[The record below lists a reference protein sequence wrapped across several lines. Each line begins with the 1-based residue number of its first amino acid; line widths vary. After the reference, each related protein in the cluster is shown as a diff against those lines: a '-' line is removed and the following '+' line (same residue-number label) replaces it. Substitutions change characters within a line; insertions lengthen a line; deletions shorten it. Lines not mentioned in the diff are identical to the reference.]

1 LIEII
6 FSYLANDGHE
16 GKLCTEVPVLKSF
29 VDRWRGINQD
39 PEKSW
44 VLFRNGTC
52 VILRLPEGDLAA
64 LATELMKE
72 WGPVYVGTPAADFNV
87 IDLAPAP
94 GWIVTCHHQD
104 ILTYV
109 SHEEMMGAAP
119 NDLMVGLL
127 GRLKRD
133 RDAQELEIIHI
144 EDKRAG
150 SYGLES
156 RGSCDCLAN
165 PQDHLVVFRELGMD
179 SRFAEVSILV
189 CRDCGQHWLRYF
201 YEVEAFTASARWY
214 LGPITA
220 GQSSSLSAEEAKSI
234 LEGLSWYYYGGS
246 YFYGRS
252 GKSSG
257 PILLNP

>member
-1 LIEII
+1 MLKSLVERWREII
-6 FSYLANDGHE
+6 QGS
-16 GKLCTEVPVLKSF
+16 
-29 VDRWRGINQD
+29 
-39 PEKSW
+39 EKSW

-52 VILRLPEGDLAA
+52 VIFGGPEGDLVAQ
-64 LATELMKE
+64 ATELMKE
-72 WGPVYVGTPAADFNV
+72 WGPVYVGTPAADFDV
-87 IDLAPAP
+87 IDLAPVP
-94 GWIVTCHHQD
+94 GWLVTCHHQD

-109 SHEEMMGAAP
+109 SPGEMMSGEP

-127 GRLKRD
+127 GRSKRD
-133 RDAQELEIIHI
+133 RDAQALEIVHI

-150 SYGLES
+150 TSGLEP
-156 RGSCDCLAN
+156 RGSCNCLAA
-165 PQDHLVVFRELGMD
+165 PQDHLFVSRELGMD
-179 SRFAEVSILV
+179 SRFAEVSVLV

-220 GQSSSLSAEEAKSI
+220 EQSSALSTEEAKSL

-246 YFYGRS
+246 YFHGRG
-252 GKSSG
+252 GKTSG

>member
-1 LIEII
+1 
-6 FSYLANDGHE
+6 
-16 GKLCTEVPVLKSF
+16 LKSL
-29 VDRWRGINQD
+29 VDRWRDIIQGS
-39 PEKSW
+39 EKSW

-52 VILRLPEGDLAA
+52 VILVKPEGDLAI

-72 WGPVYVGTPAADFNV
+72 WGRVYVGTPAADFDV
-87 IDLAPAP
+87 IDLAPVP
-94 GWIVTCHHQD
+94 GWLVTCHHKD

-109 SHEEMMGAAP
+109 SPGEMMGGEP
-119 NDLMVGLL
+119 NDLMIGLL
-127 GRLKRD
+127 GRSKRD

-144 EDKRAG
+144 EDRRADAFG
-150 SYGLES
+150 PES
-156 RGSCDCLAN
+156 RGSCDCLVAL
-165 PQDHLVVFRELGMD
+165 QDHLVVSRELGMD
-179 SRFAEVSILV
+179 SRLAEVSVLV
-189 CRDCGQHWLRYF
+189 CRYCGQHWLRYF

-220 GQSSSLSAEEAKSI
+220 EQASALSAEDAKSL

-246 YFYGRS
+246 YFHGRT

>member
-1 LIEII
+1 M
-6 FSYLANDGHE
+6 
-16 GKLCTEVPVLKSF
+16 KSLG
-29 VDRWRGINQD
+29 DRWRGIIQD
-39 PEKSW
+39 AEKSW

-52 VILRLPEGDLAA
+52 VILMQPEGDLTAQA
-64 LATELMKE
+64 IELMKE

-87 IDLAPAP
+87 INLAPAP

-109 SHEEMMGAAP
+109 SPDEMMGAEP

-127 GRLKRD
+127 GRSKRD

-144 EDKRAG
+144 EDRWADTD
-150 SYGLES
+150 GLES
-156 RGSCDCLAN
+156 RESCNCLVA
-165 PQDHLVVFRELGMD
+165 PQDHLIVSRELGMD
-179 SRFAEVSILV
+179 NRFAEVSVLV
-189 CRDCGQHWLRYF
+189 CRECGRYWLRYF

-220 GQSSSLSAEEAKSI
+220 EQSSALSAEDARSL
-234 LEGLSWYYYGGS
+234 LEGLNWYYYGGS

-252 GKSSG
+252 GKTSG
-257 PILLNP
+257 PIFLNP

>member
-1 LIEII
+1 M
-6 FSYLANDGHE
+6 
-16 GKLCTEVPVLKSF
+16 KSL
-29 VDRWRGINQD
+29 VDRWRDIIQD
-39 PEKSW
+39 TEKSW

-52 VILRLPEGDLAA
+52 VILIQPEGDLAA
-64 LATELMKE
+64 QATELMKE

-87 IDLAPAP
+87 INLAPAP

-109 SHEEMMGAAP
+109 SPDEMMGAEP

-127 GRLKRD
+127 GRSKRD
-133 RDAQELEIIHI
+133 RDAQELKIIHI
-144 EDKRAG
+144 DDRRADTD
-150 SYGLES
+150 GLES
-156 RGSCDCLAN
+156 RGSCNCLVA

-201 YEVEAFTASARWY
+201 FEVEAFTASARWY

-220 GQSSSLSAEEAKSI
+220 EQSSALSAEDARSL
-234 LEGLSWYYYGGS
+234 LEGLNWYYYGGS
-246 YFYGRS
+246 YFHGRS
-252 GKSSG
+252 GKTSG
-257 PILLNP
+257 PIFLNP